1 MRQKAREEMST
12 WYVVP
17 SQGVFYLELEQAQKS
32 AGFWRL
38 IGMGATFIA
47 GKPLEIGRVWYQ
59 TNASHY
65 GTGIG
70 YLPEPAIIA
79 IEAESG
85 EEAMAIFWQWK
96 ARIKR
101 EKG

>member
-1 MRQKAREEMST
+1 MRT

-17 SQGVFYLELEQAQKS
+17 SQGVFYLELEQAQ
-32 AGFWRL
+32 
-38 IGMGATFIA
+38 
-47 GKPLEIGRVWYQ
+47 RVWYQ